1 MRRADNEHFARD
13 ALRGPSLRGPKTEA
27 HKMRQEACVRS
38 IMLVDDELVVR
49 RTFSEILESYGYSV
63 RTASSPEEAVKLL
76 DEEDCDLVFVDQSL
90 GPYSGLDLVKLLRGR
105 DPSLSFVMITG
116 HGTTELA
123 VRSFHE
129 GVSDFINKPFFT
141 VDLLN
146 SIKRVELERE
156 MKLEKKKFVA
166 DLEQRVKKQTDE
178 LKAVYFSV
186 LSSLAQAMEKKD
198 IGTYGHCRRV
208 SYCARLIAAALDLDE
223 EERGDLKA
231 AAMLHDIGKIGISDF
246 ILGKSGP
253 LDEDETGVIKSHPE
267 KGVDILKPLKQFQ
280 PILPAIL
287 HHHESYDGTGYPH
300 GLSGAD
306 IPLHARIIAI
316 GDTYDAI
323 VSARP
328 YRSPAGHERA
338 IEELVREAGRQFDPE
353 IVRLFVEYDR
363 RYRVM
368 TSTSQVPLG
377 Q

>member
-1 MRRADNEHFARD
+1 
-13 ALRGPSLRGPKTEA
+13 
-27 HKMRQEACVRS
+27 MRQEACVRS